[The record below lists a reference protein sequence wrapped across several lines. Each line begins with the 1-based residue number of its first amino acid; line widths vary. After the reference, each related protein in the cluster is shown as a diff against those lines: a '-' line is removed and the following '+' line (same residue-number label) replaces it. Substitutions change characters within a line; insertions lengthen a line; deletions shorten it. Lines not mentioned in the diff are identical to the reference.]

1 MHLLVVWSKGVS
13 AWCMMKLPYNS
24 PIELINQT
32 AFLVTRS
39 GSFFFIKAKLVHSK
53 TNWLVSFILHYF
65 VNSKT
70 FYVYSVAS
78 KYFDAHPTDFD
89 LPKCVHHLTWFIENK
104 SSHFLIFCLQIC
116 RNTLI
121 WTLTVQERCR
131 ELQTD

>member
-1 MHLLVVWSKGVS
+1 
-13 AWCMMKLPYNS
+13 MMKLPYNF

-39 GSFFFIKAKLVHSK
+39 GSFFFSSKLNSCIQKRIGWFRLFYIILSTLKHSMF
-53 TNWLVSFILHYF
+53 TLLQ
-65 VNSKT
+65 VNISMHT
-70 FYVYSVAS
+70 
-78 KYFDAHPTDFD
+78 PTDFD

-104 SSHFLIFCLQIC
+104 SSHFLLFCLQIC

-131 ELQTD
+131 ALQTD